1 MSVATIVAPLL
12 RGVELTP
19 GQLAEMR
26 AIDAMY
32 YTSLAAPAG
41 PAAESDAALEGLVVT
56 RVRDM
61 LRDDQR
67 AMFDRNRQA
76 RQSNQA
82 RESDRSDRFR

>member
-32 YTSLAAPAG
+32 YTRLAVSSGHATEPG
-41 PAAESDAALEGLVVT
+41 AALEDLVRT

-67 AMFDRNRQA
+67 AMFDRNRRA
-76 RQSNQA
+76 GQSNQA